1 MERGGGCAEVRA
13 VKSGIRVKSGGG
25 GVLVAEMRVVGSSG
39 ERWEGAEVRAVEGRI
54 GMKSVG
60 GGLGWLQR

>member
-25 GVLVAEMRVVGSSG
+25 VGCRDESC
-39 ERWEGAEVRAVEGRI
+39 WEQ
-54 GMKSVG
+54 
-60 GGLGWLQR
+60 W

>member
-25 GVLVAEMRVVGSSG
+25 GC
-39 ERWEGAEVRAVEGRI
+39 
-54 GMKSVG
+54 
-60 GGLGWLQR
+60 WLQR